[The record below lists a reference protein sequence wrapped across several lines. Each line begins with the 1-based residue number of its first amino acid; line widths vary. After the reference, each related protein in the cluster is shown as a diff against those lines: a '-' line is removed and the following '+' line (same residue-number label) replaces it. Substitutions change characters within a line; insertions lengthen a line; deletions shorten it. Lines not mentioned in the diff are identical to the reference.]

1 MPGIMGLRIHLIPT
15 EKQRARAM
23 SLKETLSAYWLHIQ
37 EELLPWLDD
46 TTCGPLSGHH
56 QQLVTVLGM
65 VRIEAFVSGWH
76 ELPGRPPSERA
87 ALARAFIAKAVFNIP
102 TTSLLIEMLSADKT
116 LRRLCG
122 WQRAGAVPSESTFS
136 RAFAEFAASALPSRL
151 HEALIQDTHADRL
164 VGHISRDSTAI
175 EAREKPAKSGSPAPA
190 PAPAPK
196 PRRGRPRKGEIR
208 PAPPPSRIERQRG
221 MTLAAMLADL
231 PRACDVGAKRNAKG
245 FKETWIGYKLHID
258 SADGEIPISCVLT
271 AASVHDSQVAIP
283 LATITAGRVTNL
295 YDLMDSAY
303 DVAAIKQHSRD
314 LNHVPI
320 IDINPRATPGL
331 KQELA
336 DEAKR
341 LRRVG
346 HRMAEQV
353 RYGERSA
360 AERVNGGLK
369 DNHGGR
375 TVRVRG
381 PDKVMCHLMFGIL
394 SFTVLQLVR
403 LVT

>member
-1 MPGIMGLRIHLIPT
+1 MGLRIHLIPT
-15 EKQRARAM
+15 EKQRTRAM

-37 EELLPWLDD
+37 EELLPWLND
-46 TTCGPLSGHH
+46 TSCGPLSEHH
-56 QQLVTVLGM
+56 KQLVSVLGM
-65 VRIEAFVSGWH
+65 ARIEAFLPGWPG
-76 ELPGRPPSERA
+76 LPGRPLSERS
-87 ALARAFIAKAVFNIP
+87 ALARAFVAKAVFNFP
-102 TTSLLIEMLSADKT
+102 TTRLLIEMLSADKT

-122 WQRAGAVPSESTFS
+122 WQRAGEVPSEATFS
-136 RAFAEFAASALPSRL
+136 RAFAEFATSALPLRL

-175 EAREKPAKSGSPAPA
+175 EAREKPATSDKPAPQ
-190 PAPAPK
+190 PK
-196 PRRGRPRKGEIR
+196 PKHKRGRPRRGEIR
-208 PAPPPSRIERQRG
+208 PTPPPSRIERQRG
-221 MTLAAMLADL
+221 MAQRGMSAAAILADL

-258 SADGEIPISCVLT
+258 TADGEIPISCVLT
-271 AASVHDSQVAIP
+271 SASVHDSQVAIP

-353 RYGERSA
+353 RYGERST

-381 PDKVMCHLMFGIL
+381 PNKVMCHLMFGIL

>member
-1 MPGIMGLRIHLIPT
+1 
-15 EKQRARAM
+15 M
-23 SLKETLSAYWLHIQ
+23 SLKETLTAYWLHIQ

-56 QQLVTVLGM
+56 RQLVSVLGM
-65 VRIEAFVSGWH
+65 IRIEAFLAGWH
-76 ELPGRPPSERA
+76 GLPGRPPCERA
-87 ALARAFIAKAVFNIP
+87 VLARAFIAKAVFNIP

-122 WQRAGAVPSESTFS
+122 WQRAGEVPSESTFS

-151 HEALIQDTHADRL
+151 HEALIQDTHSDRL

-175 EAREKPAKSGSPAPA
+175 EAREKPAKSDKPAPE
-190 PAPAPK
+190 PK
-196 PRRGRPRKGEIR
+196 PKLKRGRPRKGELR
-208 PAPPPSRIERQRG
+208 PPPPPSRIERQRG

-245 FKETWIGYKLHID
+245 FSETWIGYKLHID
-258 SADGEIPISCVLT
+258 TADGEIPISCVLT

-336 DEAKR
+336 EEAKR

-381 PDKVMCHLMFGIL
+381 PDKVMCHLMFGVL

>member
-1 MPGIMGLRIHLIPT
+1 
-15 EKQRARAM
+15 M
-23 SLKETLSAYWLHIQ
+23 SLKETLSAYWLHLQ
-37 EELLPWLDD
+37 EELFPWAND

-56 QQLVTVLGM
+56 KQLVTVLGM
-65 VRIEAFVSGWH
+65 ARIEAFLPGWQG
-76 ELPGRPPSERA
+76 LPGRPISERA
-87 ALARAFIAKAVFNIP
+87 ALARAFVAKAVFNFS
-102 TTSLLIEMLSADKT
+102 TTRLLIEMLSVDKT

-122 WQRAGAVPSESTFS
+122 WQRAGGVPSEATFS
-136 RAFAEFAASALPSRL
+136 RAFAAFAASALPSRL

-175 EAREKPAKSGSPAPA
+175 EAREKPVKPDRPAA
-190 PAPAPK
+190 VAQPK
-196 PRRGRPRKGEIR
+196 HKRGRPRKGESR
-208 PAPPPSRIERQRG
+208 PPAPTRRIASQLDMAQRG
-221 MTLAAMLADL
+221 LSAGAMLADL
-231 PRACDVGAKRNAKG
+231 PRRCDVGAKRNAKG
-245 FKETWIGYKLHID
+245 HQETWIGYKLHID
-258 SADGEIPISCVLT
+258 TGDGEIPISCVLS

-303 DVAAIKQHSRD
+303 DVAEIKQHSRGLD
-314 LNHVPI
+314 HVPI

-331 KQELA
+331 KQEIA

-353 RYGERSA
+353 RYGERST

-381 PDKVMCHLMFGIL
+381 PEKVMCHLMFGIL

>member
-1 MPGIMGLRIHLIPT
+1 
-15 EKQRARAM
+15 M
-23 SLKETLSAYWLHIQ
+23 SLRETLSAYWLHLQ
-37 EELLPWLDD
+37 EELLPWLND
-46 TTCGPLSGHH
+46 TTCGPLNEHH
-56 QQLVTVLGM
+56 KQLVTVLGM
-65 VRIEAFVSGWH
+65 ARIEAFLPGWPG
-76 ELPGRPPSERA
+76 LPGRPLSERA
-87 ALARAFIAKAVFNIP
+87 ALARAFVAKAVFNFP
-102 TTSLLIEMLSADKT
+102 TTRLLIEMLSADKT

-122 WQRAGAVPSESTFS
+122 WQRAGEVPSEATFS
-136 RAFAEFAASALPSRL
+136 RAFAEFATSALPSRL

-164 VGHISRDSTAI
+164 IGHISRDSTAI
-175 EAREKPAKSGSPAPA
+175 EAREKPAKSDKPAA
-190 PAPAPK
+190 EPK
-196 PRRGRPRKGEIR
+196 RQRGRPRKGEIR
-208 PAPPPSRIERQRG
+208 RAPQPSRIERQHG
-221 MTLAAMLADL
+221 MTLTAMLADL

-245 FKETWIGYKLHID
+245 HQESWIGYKLHID
-258 SADGEIPISCVLT
+258 TADGEIPVSCVLT

-320 IDINPRATPGL
+320 IDVNPRAAPGL

-346 HRMAEQV
+346 HRMAEQL
-353 RYGERSA
+353 RYGERST

-403 LVT
+403 LMT

>member
-1 MPGIMGLRIHLIPT
+1 
-15 EKQRARAM
+15 M
-23 SLKETLSAYWLHIQ
+23 SLKETLTGYWLHIQ

-46 TTCGPLSGHH
+46 TTCGPLNGHH
-56 QQLVTVLGM
+56 RQLVSVLGM
-65 VRIEAFVSGWH
+65 VRIEAFLAGWH
-76 ELPGRPPSERA
+76 GLPGRPPCERA
-87 ALARAFIAKAVFNIP
+87 VLARAFIAKAVFNIP

-122 WQRAGAVPSESTFS
+122 WQRAGEVPSESTFS

-151 HEALIQDTHADRL
+151 HEALIQDTHSDRL

-175 EAREKPAKSGSPAPA
+175 EAREKPAKSDK

-196 PRRGRPRKGEIR
+196 PKLKRGRPRKGELR
-208 PAPPPSRIERQRG
+208 PPPPPSRIERQRG

-245 FKETWIGYKLHID
+245 FSETWIGYKLHID
-258 SADGEIPISCVLT
+258 TADGEIPISCVLT

-336 DEAKR
+336 EEAKR

-346 HRMAEQV
+346 HRIAEQV

-381 PDKVMCHLMFGIL
+381 PDKVMCHLMFGVL

>member
-1 MPGIMGLRIHLIPT
+1 
-15 EKQRARAM
+15 M
-23 SLKETLSAYWLHIQ
+23 SLKETLTAYWLHIQ

-46 TTCGPLSGHH
+46 TTCGPLNGHH
-56 QQLVTVLGM
+56 RQLVSVLGM
-65 VRIEAFVSGWH
+65 LRIEAFLAGWH
-76 ELPGRPPSERA
+76 GLPGRPPCERA
-87 ALARAFIAKAVFNIP
+87 VLARAFIAKAVFNIP

-122 WQRAGAVPSESTFS
+122 WQRAGEVPSESTFS

-151 HEALIQDTHADRL
+151 HEALIQDTHSDRL

-175 EAREKPAKSGSPAPA
+175 EAREKPAKSDK

-196 PRRGRPRKGEIR
+196 PKLKRGRPRKGELR
-208 PAPPPSRIERQRG
+208 PPPPPSRIERQRG

-245 FKETWIGYKLHID
+245 FSETWIGYKLHID
-258 SADGEIPISCVLT
+258 TADGEIPISCVLT

-336 DEAKR
+336 EEAKR

-346 HRMAEQV
+346 HRIAEQV

-381 PDKVMCHLMFGIL
+381 PDKVMCHLMFGVL

>member
-1 MPGIMGLRIHLIPT
+1 
-15 EKQRARAM
+15 
-23 SLKETLSAYWLHIQ
+23 
-37 EELLPWLDD
+37 
-46 TTCGPLSGHH
+46 
-56 QQLVTVLGM
+56 
-65 VRIEAFVSGWH
+65 
-76 ELPGRPPSERA
+76 
-87 ALARAFIAKAVFNIP
+87 
-102 TTSLLIEMLSADKT
+102 MLSADKT
-116 LRRLCG
+116 LCRLCG
-122 WQRAGAVPSESTFS
+122 WQRAGEVPSEATFS
-136 RAFAEFAASALPSRL
+136 RAFAEFATSALPSRL

-175 EAREKPAKSGSPAPA
+175 EAREKPAKSARPESAPRR
-190 PAPAPK
+190 K
-196 PRRGRPRKGEIR
+196 RGRPRKGEIR
-208 PAPPPSRIERQRG
+208 PAPPSSRIERQRG
-221 MTLAAMLADL
+221 MAQCGMSAAAMLADL
-231 PRACDVGAKRNAKG
+231 SRACDVGVKRNAKG
-245 FKETWIGYKLHID
+245 YQETWIGYKLHID
-258 SADGEIPISCVLT
+258 TADGEIPVSCVLT

-283 LATITAGRVTNL
+283 LATITAARVTNL

-336 DEAKR
+336 EEAR
-341 LRRVG
+341 RQRRVG
-346 HRMAEQV
+346 HRMAEQI
-353 RYGERSA
+353 RYGERSTV
-360 AERVNGGLK
+360 ERVNGGLK

>member
-1 MPGIMGLRIHLIPT
+1 
-15 EKQRARAM
+15 M
-23 SLKETLSAYWLHIQ
+23 SLKETLTAYWLHIQ

-46 TTCGPLSGHH
+46 TTCGPLNGHH
-56 QQLVTVLGM
+56 RQLVSVLGM
-65 VRIEAFVSGWH
+65 VRIEAFLAGWH
-76 ELPGRPPSERA
+76 GLPGRPPCERA
-87 ALARAFIAKAVFNIP
+87 VLARAFIAKAVFNIP

-122 WQRAGAVPSESTFS
+122 WQRAGEVPSESTFS

-151 HEALIQDTHADRL
+151 HEALIQDTHSDRL

-175 EAREKPAKSGSPAPA
+175 EAREKPAKSDK

-196 PRRGRPRKGEIR
+196 PKLKRGRPRKGELR
-208 PAPPPSRIERQRG
+208 PPPPPSRIERQRG

-245 FKETWIGYKLHID
+245 FSETWIGYKLHID
-258 SADGEIPISCVLT
+258 TADGEIPISCVLT

-369 DNHGGR
+369 DNYGGR
-375 TVRVRG
+375 AVRVRG
-381 PDKVMCHLMFGIL
+381 PEKVMCHLMFGIL
-394 SFTVLQLVR
+394 SFTVLQLMR

>member
-1 MPGIMGLRIHLIPT
+1 M
-15 EKQRARAM
+15 RAM
-23 SLKETLSAYWLHIQ
+23 SLKDTLSTYWIRIQ

-46 TTCGPLSGHH
+46 TTLGPLSGHH
-56 QQLVTVLGM
+56 KQLVSVLGM
-65 VRIEAFVSGWH
+65 ARIEAFLPGWQG
-76 ELPGRPPSERA
+76 LPGRPPSERA
-87 ALARAFIAKAVFNIP
+87 ALARAFVAKAVFNVP
-102 TTSLLIEMLSADKT
+102 TTRLLIDMLSADKT

-122 WQRAGAVPSESTFS
+122 WQRAGEVPSEATFS
-136 RAFAEFAASALPSRL
+136 RAFAAFAASALPSRL
-151 HEALIQDTHADRL
+151 HDALIKDTHADRL

-175 EAREKPAKSGSPAPA
+175 EAREKPAKPERPAPA
-190 PAPAPK
+190 AQPK
-196 PRRGRPRKGEIR
+196 RTRGRPRKGESR
-208 PAPPPSRIERQRG
+208 PTQPPRRIERQLG
-221 MTLAAMLADL
+221 MTLAAMLVEL
-231 PRACDVGAKRNAKG
+231 PRRCDVGAKRNAKG
-245 FKETWIGYKLHID
+245 HQETWIGYKLHID
-258 SADGEIPISCVLT
+258 TADGEIPISCVLT

-283 LATITAGRVTNL
+283 LATMTAARVTNL

-303 DVAAIKQHSRD
+303 DVTEIKQHSRD

-320 IDINPRATPGL
+320 IDINPRSTPGL

-336 DEAKR
+336 QEAKR
-341 LRRVG
+341 QRRVG

-353 RYGERSA
+353 RYNERST

-381 PDKVMCHLMFGIL
+381 PEKVMCHLMFGVL
-394 SFTVLQLVR
+394 CFTALQLLR

>member
-1 MPGIMGLRIHLIPT
+1 
-15 EKQRARAM
+15 M

-190 PAPAPK
+190 PAPAPAW
-196 PRRGRPRKGEIR
+196 PSPQGGDPARAAAQPDRTPTGHDIGRDAR
-208 PAPPPSRIERQRG
+208 
-221 MTLAAMLADL
+221 
-231 PRACDVGAKRNAKG
+231 
-245 FKETWIGYKLHID
+245 
-258 SADGEIPISCVLT
+258 
-271 AASVHDSQVAIP
+271 
-283 LATITAGRVTNL
+283 
-295 YDLMDSAY
+295 
-303 DVAAIKQHSRD
+303 
-314 LNHVPI
+314 
-320 IDINPRATPGL
+320 
-331 KQELA
+331 
-336 DEAKR
+336 
-341 LRRVG
+341 
-346 HRMAEQV
+346 
-353 RYGERSA
+353 
-360 AERVNGGLK
+360 
-369 DNHGGR
+369 
-375 TVRVRG
+375 
-381 PDKVMCHLMFGIL
+381 
-394 SFTVLQLVR
+394 
-403 LVT
+403 

>member
-1 MPGIMGLRIHLIPT
+1 
-15 EKQRARAM
+15 M
-23 SLKETLSAYWLHIQ
+23 SLKETLSAYWFHVQ

-46 TTCGPLSGHH
+46 TTCGPLNEHH
-56 QQLVTVLGM
+56 KQLVTVLGM
-65 VRIEAFVSGWH
+65 ARIEAFLPGWPG
-76 ELPGRPPSERA
+76 LPGRPLSGRT
-87 ALARAFIAKAVFNIP
+87 ALARAFVAKAVFNFS
-102 TTSLLIEMLSADKT
+102 TTRLLIEMLSADKT

-122 WQRAGAVPSESTFS
+122 WQRADEVPSEATFS
-136 RAFAEFAASALPSRL
+136 RTFAEFATSALPSLL

-164 VGHISRDSTAI
+164 IGHISRDSTAI
-175 EAREKPAKSGSPAPA
+175 AAREKAAKSDKPEPAPE
-190 PAPAPK
+190 PK
-196 PRRGRPRKGEIR
+196 RKRGRPCKGEIR

-245 FKETWIGYKLHID
+245 YQETWTGYKLHID
-258 SADGEIPISCVLT
+258 TADGEIPISCVLT

-336 DEAKR
+336 DEIR
-341 LRRVG
+341 RQRRVG
-346 HRMAEQV
+346 HRMAEQI
-353 RYGERSA
+353 RYRERSA

-381 PDKVMCHLMFGIL
+381 PEKVMCHLMFGIL

>member
-1 MPGIMGLRIHLIPT
+1 
-15 EKQRARAM
+15 M
-23 SLKETLSAYWLHIQ
+23 SLKETLTAYWLHIQ

-46 TTCGPLSGHH
+46 TTCGPLNGHH
-56 QQLVTVLGM
+56 RQLVSVLGM
-65 VRIEAFVSGWH
+65 VRIEAFLAGWH
-76 ELPGRPPSERA
+76 GLPGRPPCERA
-87 ALARAFIAKAVFNIP
+87 VLARGFIAKAVFNIP

-122 WQRAGAVPSESTFS
+122 WQRAGEVPSESTFS

-151 HEALIQDTHADRL
+151 HEALIQDTHSDRL

-175 EAREKPAKSGSPAPA
+175 EAREKPAKSDK

-196 PRRGRPRKGEIR
+196 PKLKRGRPRKGELR
-208 PAPPPSRIERQRG
+208 PPPPPSRIERQRG

-245 FKETWIGYKLHID
+245 FSETWIGYKLHID
-258 SADGEIPISCVLT
+258 TADGEIPISCVLT

-336 DEAKR
+336 EEAKR

-381 PDKVMCHLMFGIL
+381 PDKVMCHLMFGVL

>member
-1 MPGIMGLRIHLIPT
+1 
-15 EKQRARAM
+15 M
-23 SLKETLSAYWLHIQ
+23 SLKETLTAYWLHIQ

-56 QQLVTVLGM
+56 RQLVSVLGM
-65 VRIEAFVSGWH
+65 IRIEAFLAGWH
-76 ELPGRPPSERA
+76 GLPGRPPCERA
-87 ALARAFIAKAVFNIP
+87 VLARAFIAKAVFNIP

-122 WQRAGAVPSESTFS
+122 WQRAGEVPSESTFS

-151 HEALIQDTHADRL
+151 HEALIQDTHSDRL

-175 EAREKPAKSGSPAPA
+175 EAREKPAKSDKTAPEA
-190 PAPAPK
+190 KPK
-196 PRRGRPRKGEIR
+196 LKRGRPRKGELR
-208 PAPPPSRIERQRG
+208 PPPPPSRIERQRG

-258 SADGEIPISCVLT
+258 TADGEIPISCVLT

-336 DEAKR
+336 EEAKR

-381 PDKVMCHLMFGIL
+381 PDKVMCHLMFGVL